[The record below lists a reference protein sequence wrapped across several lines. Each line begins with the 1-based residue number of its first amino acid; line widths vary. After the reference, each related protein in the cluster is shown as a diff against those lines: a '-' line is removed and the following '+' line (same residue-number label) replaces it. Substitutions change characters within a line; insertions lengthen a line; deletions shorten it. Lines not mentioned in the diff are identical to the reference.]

1 MEATVQRWTLGAAER
16 HRLAT
21 LDPQRDYAEIA
32 RTSLET
38 LHGHRA
44 LVLAMFTVSFMKQ
57 VAVPTMGRIL
67 WRKGTGDIVTDT
79 AARNDDTIVFFGRF
93 LEHGPDSP
101 EGIRWI
107 ERLNAIHAHFPIR
120 NTDSLYTLGT
130 LALDP
135 ENIAAAV
142 GARPFS
148 RVELEGQWRFW
159 RAVAVRQHLE
169 DIPDDREELRA
180 WMHRYEEQEFA
191 PSEGGRAVADALVE
205 DFSRRVLPTSVRH
218 LGPEILAAVCPENLR
233 ATHGLPRPRPAVTAA
248 VRTAG
253 RAYLDGVAVRPVP
266 RLRSLVR
273 TFGTRHG
280 GAPGPDDVGY
290 RSA

>member
-1 MEATVQRWTLGAAER
+1 MRWVLGATER
-16 HRLAT
+16 HRLTT
-21 LDPQRDYAEIA
+21 LDPERDHTEIA

-67 WRKGTGDIVTDT
+67 WRRGTGDIITDT
-79 AARNDDTIVFFGRF
+79 AGRNDDTIVFFGRF

-120 NTDSLYTLGT
+120 DEDSLYTLGT

-135 ENIAAAV
+135 EQIAAGL
-142 GARPFS
+142 GARPFT

-159 RAVAVRQHLE
+159 RAVAVRQHLR
-169 DIPDDREELRA
+169 DIPGSREELRT

-191 PSEGGRAVADALVE
+191 PSEAGRAVADALVE
-205 DFSRRVLPTSVRH
+205 DFSRRVLPAPLRPF
-218 LGPEILAAVCPENLR
+218 GPEVLAAISPENLR
-233 ATHGLPRPRPAVTAA
+233 VTHGLPRPRPAVTAA
-248 VRTAG
+248 VRAVG

-266 RLRSLVR
+266 RDRSLVTLFDR
-273 TFGTRHG
+273 RG
-280 GAPGPDDVGY
+280 GASGPDRLGY
-290 RSA
+290 RSV